1 MAQLHIE
8 PLPRNATPGEVLRFV
23 AVVGKLDGKQV
34 GKITLLGNAA
44 RFEVPGTHAA
54 RLVAALDG
62 AAFRERP
69 VRVRFADRK
78 GTGSHEHF
86 DRLARLLQL
95 EAEAEREQFKDRAAR
110 GVAEDGTT
118 LTKLVVVEEDAG
130 LGGRLI
136 LTFGSVNRGAPLPP
150 NRLQPGAPL
159 VLTQTGTNRPASLR
173 GVVSDRAERVI
184 SVAFEQPDLELPDDA
199 TWRLDLSPDEAS
211 RQRQLAA
218 LARAG
223 TADGDR
229 LAELR
234 AVLFGERAPEFEGN
248 PSPEGGGEP
257 ESISAFPK
265 REGGRGVRLTSP
277 LNPPQLAAVEFALA
291 AKDVAVIHGPP
302 GTGKTTTVVELIRR
316 AVARGE
322 KVLACAPSNAAV
334 DNLLDKL
341 LAAGL
346 EPVRLGHPARVAPA
360 LRDRA
365 LGLLVQSHPDAR
377 QARKF
382 AREARALFRKADK
395 WTKAKPQ
402 PGEKQAL
409 RAEGRDLLAEARK
422 LEQLAVERVLDSAA
436 VVCATLTG
444 VDSETLSRRRFDLAV
459 LDEACQSTEPASWV
473 PLLRA
478 DRVVLAGDPCQL
490 RPTILSPEAA
500 EKGLAVSLMERVMAL
515 LGPGVS
521 RLLTV
526 QYRMHAAIMGFSSA
540 EFYGGE
546 LVADV
551 SVIGHRLCDL
561 PGVRAEPLTESP
573 VKFIDTAGAG
583 YDEELEE
590 DTDSRRNPQEAGLAA
605 RYVRALLDAGVSPAD
620 VAVIAPYAAQVRLLR
635 ELLPVPGLE
644 IDSVDGFQGR
654 EKEAVV
660 ISLVRSNPEGEIGF
674 LADVRRTN
682 VALTRA
688 RRKLIVIGDSATLAC
703 HEFYG
708 RMLGYFEQVG
718 AYGSVWEE
726 DG

>member
-1 MAQLHIE
+1 MALLHLE

-23 AVVGKLDGKQV
+23 AGVGKLDGKHV

-44 RFEVPGTHAA
+44 RVEVPDAHAA
-54 RLVAALDG
+54 KLVVALDG

-69 VRVRFADRK
+69 VRVRFADRT
-78 GTGSHEHF
+78 GAGSHEHF

-95 EAEAEREQFKDRAAR
+95 EADAEREQFKERAAR
-110 GVAEDGTT
+110 GVAEDGTA

-136 LTFGSVNRGAPLPP
+136 LTFASVNRGAALPP
-150 NRLQPGAPL
+150 NRLQPGAPV

-173 GVVSDRAERVI
+173 GVVSDRAERAV

-218 LARAG
+218 LTRAG
-223 TADGDR
+223 TAEGDR
-229 LAELR
+229 LAEMR
-234 AVLFGERAPEFEGN
+234 AVLLGEREPEFGQ
-248 PSPEGGGEP
+248 SPE
-257 ESISAFPK
+257 
-265 REGGRGVRLTSP
+265 RERRVDVTPVAHAPASD
-277 LNPPQLAAVEFALA
+277 LNDPQLRAVEFALS

-341 LAAGL
+341 LAAGE

-360 LRDRA
+360 LRNQA
-365 LGLLVQSHPDAR
+365 LDLLVQSHPDAR
-377 QARKF
+377 RARKF

-444 VDSETLSRRRFDLAV
+444 VDSETLGRRRFDLAV
-459 LDEACQSTEPASWV
+459 LDEACQSTEPASWI

-490 RPTILSPEAA
+490 PPTVLSPEAA
-500 EKGLAVSLMERVMAL
+500 DRGLVVSLMERVMAL

-526 QYRMHAAIMGFSSA
+526 QYRMHAAIMRFSSA

-546 LVADV
+546 LNADE
-551 SVIGHRLCDL
+551 SVVGHRLCER
-561 PGVRAEPLTESP
+561 PGVRTEPLTESP

-605 RYVRALLDAGVSPAD
+605 KYVRALLDAGVSPTD
-620 VAVIAPYAAQVRLLR
+620 MAVIAPYAAQVRLLR

-688 RRKLIVIGDSATLAC
+688 RRKLVVIGDSATLAN

-718 AYGSVWEE
+718 AYSSVWEE
-726 DG
+726 PD